1 MTNPVIHAIVFGAA
15 VLIPGGL
22 LIYFAWRAYK
32 CHVRKIKYDS
42 VKLPTPD
49 EARSAFFRKY
59 PKESLRARSR
69 KNHLD
74 RVKAYRHRN
83 SQK

>member
-22 LIYFAWRAYK
+22 LIYFAWKAYK
-32 CHVRKIKYDS
+32 CHARKIKHDS

-59 PKESLRARSR
+59 PKKSLRALSR
-69 KNHLD
+69 KNQLD
-74 RVKAYRHRN
+74 RVKALRHRN